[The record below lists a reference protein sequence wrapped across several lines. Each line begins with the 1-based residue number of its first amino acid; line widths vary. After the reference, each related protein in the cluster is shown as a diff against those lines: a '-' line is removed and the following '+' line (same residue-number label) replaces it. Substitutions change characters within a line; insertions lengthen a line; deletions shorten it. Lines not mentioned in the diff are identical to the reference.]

1 MEANEIVLSPD
12 PRLRQECA
20 VIEEITPAIEALAEK
35 MKKMM
40 FDNGGCGLAAP
51 QIGELIQLVTIDC
64 DYSDKNDYDPYVLIN
79 PVIVEQSDHLVPY
92 SEGCLSIPGISC
104 EIERPDHVVVEAY
117 DLDAN
122 LIRYEA
128 SGDLFCVCLQHEID
142 HLHGNTM
149 FERLKPMQRI
159 KAVKEYQDALA
170 RFEQC
175 GIVPRDEMQRIGG
188 VGQAAR
194 ASGLARDIRTSH
206 PWGVFAGALRH
217 ESIVKTHGDV
227 MARLMVRCRE
237 VLQSAEYIDRLLDLH
252 GQECG
257 NAGHPC
263 PDYAAPLAPS
273 SLAFGLVEGWRGE
286 TCHVLLTDAEGRIA
300 AARIKDPS
308 LHNWLALAL
317 AVRGEGISDF
327 PICNKSFNLSYC
339 GHDL

>member
-1 MEANEIVLSPD
+1 MEANGIVLSPD

-79 PVIVEQSDHLVPY
+79 PVIVEQSDHLVPF

-128 SGDLFCVCLQHEID
+128 TGDLFCVCLQHEID

-149 FERLKPMQRI
+149 FERLKPMQRL

-170 RFEQC
+170 RGARPGET
-175 GIVPRDEMQRIGG
+175 GRLIVRPWDGAHTYHPVLKHSRFAAKLRAGRYVWAPSQGLRCRSSFRPGA
-188 VGQAAR
+188 VGPGR
-194 ASGLARDIRTSH
+194 ASSLIGAFLGGLLLCGSFF
-206 PWGVFAGALRH
+206 VFR
-217 ESIVKTHGDV
+217 
-227 MARLMVRCRE
+227 
-237 VLQSAEYIDRLLDLH
+237 YI
-252 GQECG
+252 CF
-257 NAGHPC
+257 C
-263 PDYAAPLAPS
+263 
-273 SLAFGLVEGWRGE
+273 
-286 TCHVLLTDAEGRIA
+286 
-300 AARIKDPS
+300 
-308 LHNWLALAL
+308 
-317 AVRGEGISDF
+317 
-327 PICNKSFNLSYC
+327 
-339 GHDL
+339 

>member
-1 MEANEIVLSPD
+1 MEANGIVLSPD

-40 FDNGGCGLAAP
+40 FENGGCGLAAP

-79 PVIVEQSDHLVPY
+79 PVIVEQSDHLVPF

-128 SGDLFCVCLQHEID
+128 TGDLFCVCLQHEID

-149 FERLKPMQRI
+149 FERLKPMQRL

-170 RFEQC
+170 RGARPGET
-175 GIVPRDEMQRIGG
+175 EGG
-188 VGQAAR
+188 C
-194 ASGLARDIRTSH
+194 
-206 PWGVFAGALRH
+206 VFALLFARVPSGQGGA
-217 ESIVKTHGDV
+217 
-227 MARLMVRCRE
+227 
-237 VLQSAEYIDRLLDLH
+237 
-252 GQECG
+252 
-257 NAGHPC
+257 
-263 PDYAAPLAPS
+263 S
-273 SLAFGLVEGWRGE
+273 SLIIA
-286 TCHVLLTDAEGRIA
+286 LLEELLLLR
-300 AARIKDPS
+300 
-308 LHNWLALAL
+308 LFLWFWVYLFLLN
-317 AVRGEGISDF
+317 
-327 PICNKSFNLSYC
+327 CYC
-339 GHDL
+339 GWAGYLAFRRYL

>member
-1 MEANEIVLSPD
+1 MEANGIVLSPD

-79 PVIVEQSDHLVPY
+79 PVIVEQSDHLVPF

-117 DLDAN
+117 D
-122 LIRYEA
+122 
-128 SGDLFCVCLQHEID
+128 FD

-170 RFEQC
+170 R
-175 GIVPRDEMQRIGG
+175 G
-188 VGQAAR
+188 AR
-194 ASGLARDIRTSH
+194 
-206 PWGVFAGALRH
+206 P
-217 ESIVKTHGDV
+217 
-227 MARLMVRCRE
+227 
-237 VLQSAEYIDRLLDLH
+237 
-252 GQECG
+252 
-257 NAGHPC
+257 
-263 PDYAAPLAPS
+263 
-273 SLAFGLVEGWRGE
+273 GE
-286 TCHVLLTDAEGRIA
+286 TE
-300 AARIKDPS
+300 
-308 LHNWLALAL
+308 
-317 AVRGEGISDF
+317 
-327 PICNKSFNLSYC
+327 
-339 GHDL
+339 

>member
-1 MEANEIVLSPD
+1 MEANGIVLSPD

-40 FDNGGCGLAAP
+40 FENGGCGLAAP

-79 PVIVEQSDHLVPY
+79 PVIVEQSDHLVPF

-149 FERLKPMQRI
+149 FERLKPMQRL
-159 KAVKEYQDALA
+159 KAVKEYQDDLA
-170 RFEQC
+170 RGARLYLPVLKHSRC
-175 GIVPRDEMQRIGG
+175 AAKLRAGRD
-188 VGQAAR
+188 VGAQHR
-194 ASGLARDIRTSH
+194 GLRCSGSVRPGAVG
-206 PWGVFAGALRH
+206 PGMGVFADRCFAERAAFIAAL
-217 ESIVKTHGDV
+217 S
-227 MARLMVRCRE
+227 L
-237 VLQSAEYIDRLLDLH
+237 VLGIFVLVELLLRMGWVLGFPLLFVAVSA
-252 GQECG
+252 
-257 NAGHPC
+257 
-263 PDYAAPLAPS
+263 
-273 SLAFGLVEGWRGE
+273 LVEGRRSL
-286 TCHVLLTDAEGRIA
+286 CVL
-300 AARIKDPS
+300 S
-308 LHNWLALAL
+308 LW
-317 AVRGEGISDF
+317 VRLILL
-327 PICNKSFNLSYC
+327 CLR
-339 GHDL
+339 